1 MYMSMKCDFMLSEFR
16 LRQLDSLTT
25 FITVTILDIFID
37 FNAPFAIWDT
47 VISSVLRSWQNLT
60 AWHYCLYFIRVQMS
74 WILCLLSYLLDSY
87 NMILY
92 YAINQTYFPF
102 HKYSHMHVALLKFY
116 LLMDIWKP
124 SIPSCYKYHF
134 PSMYE
139 SLDGFKTY
147 FLSWSNTAF
156 LHELFNIKES

>member
-37 FNAPFAIWDT
+37 CNAPFAIWGT

-87 NMILY
+87 NMNLY

-102 HKYSHMHVALLKFY
+102 HGYNHMHVALL
-116 LLMDIWKP
+116 LMNIWKP
-124 SIPSCYKYHF
+124 SIHSCYKYHF

-139 SLDGFKTY
+139 SLYGFKTY
-147 FLSWSNTAF
+147 FLSWSSTAF
-156 LHELFNIKES
+156 LHEIFNIKEP